1 MTITQYIL
9 TTIIGVTAVMLAK
22 ETHITST
29 DAGRLVLVVAIT
41 MLIVSVPAS
50 LPITMRLLSAC
61 IAGYALHRMLCS
73 ALGPVPF
80 TVLSRSPAMLVASHS
95 AYRMQF
101 GVRRMVM
108 A

>member
-1 MTITQYIL
+1 MTIIQYVL
-9 TTIIGVTAVMLAK
+9 TIIIGVVAVLLAR

-29 DAGRLVLVVAIT
+29 DAGRL
-41 MLIVSVPAS
+41 
-50 LPITMRLLSAC
+50 LPVTMRLLSAC
-61 IAGYALHRMLCS
+61 IAGYALHNILGM

-80 TVLSRSPAMLVASHS
+80 TVFRRQPAMHADSHS

-101 GVRRMVM
+101 GVQRVVM

>member
-9 TTIIGVTAVMLAK
+9 TTIIGVVAILLAR

-29 DAGRLVLVVAIT
+29 DVGRLLLVVAIT

-50 LPITMRLLSAC
+50 LPFTMRLLSAC
-61 IAGYALHRMLCS
+61 IAGYALHSILGM
-73 ALGPVPF
+73 ALGPASF
-80 TVLSRSPAMLVASHS
+80 TVLRRQPAMLVTSHS

>member
-1 MTITQYIL
+1 MTISQYIL
-9 TTIIGVTAVMLAK
+9 TTIIGVAAILLAK

-29 DAGRLVLVVAIT
+29 DVGRLLLVAAVTI
-41 MLIVSVPAS
+41 LIVSVPVD
-50 LPITMRLLSAC
+50 LPFTMRLLSAC
-61 IAGYALHRMLCS
+61 IAGYALHSILGM

-80 TVLSRSPAMLVASHS
+80 TVLRRQPAMLVASHS

-101 GVRRMVM
+101 GVQRVVM

>member
-9 TTIIGVTAVMLAK
+9 TTIIGVVAILLAR

-29 DAGRLVLVVAIT
+29 DVGRLLLVAAIT
-41 MLIVSVPAS
+41 IMIVTVPAD
-50 LPITMRLLSAC
+50 LPVTMRLLSAL
-61 IAGYALHRMLCS
+61 IAGYALHSILGM

>member
-9 TTIIGVTAVMLAK
+9 TTIIGVVAVLLAR

-29 DAGRLVLVVAIT
+29 AAGRLLLVVAIT

-50 LPITMRLLSAC
+50 LPVTMRILSAC
-61 IAGYALHRMLCS
+61 IAGYALHNILGM

-80 TVLSRSPAMLVASHS
+80 TVLSRQPAMLVASHS